1 MSFPSASED
10 DNRTVRSEENETVR
24 SEETRDESRSLAA
37 SLEEKME
44 EKSDEFDS
52 PRWADV
58 VFVLDC
64 TGSMS
69 KEIETVKSALN
80 EFADEVEERGVPLR
94 IGLVAFR
101 DLFEGEQPQVFD
113 LSEEIPEFQKSL
125 SDLEAWGGGD
135 EPESALDALMTALD
149 QSFAEGHQKVLVL
162 ITDAPPHVPDK
173 NTSSFD
179 VVRDRMQ
186 EVGLN
191 QLYMVLPTGKESCN
205 VYNDLLKPDHWSGL
219 IFDLGRGEDFEEQA
233 EHFKETLLNLG
244 ESIATSTLSAGSSTL
259 GKGLR

>member
-1 MSFPSASED
+1 
-10 DNRTVRSEENETVR
+10 
-24 SEETRDESRSLAA
+24 
-37 SLEEKME
+37 ME

-58 VFVLDC
+58 VFILDC

-69 KEIETVKSALN
+69 KEIGTVKSAVD

-113 LSEEIPEFQKSL
+113 LSEEIPAFQESL
-125 SDLEAWGGGD
+125 SGLEAWGGGD

-149 QSFAEGHQKVLVL
+149 QSFAEDHQKVLVL

-179 VVRDRMQ
+179 AVKDRME

-259 GKGLR
+259 GRGLR